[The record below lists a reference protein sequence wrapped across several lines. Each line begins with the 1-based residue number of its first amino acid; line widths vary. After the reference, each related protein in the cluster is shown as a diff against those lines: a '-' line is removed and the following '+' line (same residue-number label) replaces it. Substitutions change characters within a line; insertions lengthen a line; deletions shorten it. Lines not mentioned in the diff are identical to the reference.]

1 MTQTVRELMTTEPVT
16 VELRTSA
23 TEAARRMRDLG
34 IGDVLVTDDG
44 ELRGVLT
51 DRDLVVR
58 GLAEGKDP
66 DKTTVHALCSDEVV
80 TVAPDDAVDHAIYLM
95 STKALRR
102 LPVVEEGRPI
112 GVVSLGDLAME
123 RDPTSALAD
132 ISAAEPNQ

>member
-1 MTQTVRELMTTEPVT
+1 MTQTVRELMTAEPVT
-16 VELRTSA
+16 VELRTSV
-23 TEAARRMRDLG
+23 TEAARRMRDQG
-34 IGDVLVTDDG
+34 IGDVLVTDEG

-51 DRDLVVR
+51 DRDLVIR

-66 DKTTVHALCSDEVV
+66 DATTVHALCTDEVV
-80 TVAPDDAVDHAIYLM
+80 SVAPDAAVDHAIYLM

-102 LPVVEEGRPI
+102 LPVVEEGRAI

-132 ISAAEPNQ
+132 ISAAEPNK